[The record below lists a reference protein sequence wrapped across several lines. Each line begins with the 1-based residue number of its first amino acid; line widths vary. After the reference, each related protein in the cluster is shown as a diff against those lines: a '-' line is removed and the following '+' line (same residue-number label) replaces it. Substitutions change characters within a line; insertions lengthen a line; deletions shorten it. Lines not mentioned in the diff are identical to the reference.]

1 MQRVGNFNKG
11 MFLKSAILLL
21 VATSLL
27 LLGMFSAFAEE
38 EDTLALI
45 RKYVQQS
52 PPLTAYGKNVK
63 AMVWHRSHTY
73 KMLADGTLVK
83 TSRWLIY
90 SESPLPESWGK
101 WIIPFVGDEGV
112 ELKEAAIYD
121 PIDFKLIKTL
131 SPITVDH
138 RGLSWLEIDVPPMNI
153 PHVFSLCYLKE
164 FPGRWNVD
172 DVVPI
177 DLDLPQWRTI
187 VSVSVPHDSSLVWA
201 TTKNNHMAPGLV
213 QGVEDTYLWE
223 FVNRFPAS
231 EFALEVENSNLL
243 SFSMRNGWLNAI
255 KPLEDWANSLK
266 TVMHEDVKKILEKK
280 DKSKSGLEI
289 LQWAKNKQLLL
300 GSSSIWKIRRSAEEI
315 PKEGPWTLWER
326 NVLLAHWLSLAG
338 WDVRINWLPLFVPN
352 KNENVP
358 GTPHMISR
366 PIFEARSPGSGSYKF
381 YDFGGSLREETGLM
395 PDALWGKTVC
405 LYDGMDVKLKQLDR
419 GNIADHRL
427 RARWNLELADTGEVQ
442 GTLELMLSGGWPYV
456 IFGCQ
461 GYSLDMSSITHLYPP
476 QVDVKWKEGE
486 VLEKPNG
493 LTIIYPVTG
502 MLGITSG
509 NQMLLM
515 LPSISFDSLRALRG
529 LDVGAKLRFPF
540 LLEGFVT
547 IKLPSGYEAF
557 SLPYLSSKSDGKIR
571 WEQSI
576 DEKSRGRIVDAR
588 WRFLVEEF
596 SLEEEAL
603 STLHAGL
610 KVLQQWSNRTVP
622 IRRR

>member
-52 PPLTAYGKNVK
+52 PPLAAYGENVK

-101 WIIPFVGDEGV
+101 WIISSVGSEGV

-121 PIDFKLIKTL
+121 PVDFKLIKTL
-131 SPITVDH
+131 SPAMVSH
-138 RGLSWLEIDVPPMNI
+138 QGLSWLEIDVPPMDI
-153 PHVFSLCYLKE
+153 PHVFSLCYLE
-164 FPGRWNVD
+164 EYPGRWNVD
-172 DVVPI
+172 DVVPV
-177 DLDLPQWRTI
+177 DLDLPQWRAI
-187 VSVSVPHDSSLVWA
+187 VSVSVPHGSSLIWT
-201 TTKNNHMAPGLV
+201 TTKGSHLAPSLV

-231 EFALEVENSNLL
+231 KFSLEIENSNLL
-243 SFSMRNGWLNAI
+243 SFSMRSGWLNAI
-255 KPLEDWANSLK
+255 KPLEDWASSLK
-266 TVMHEDVKKILEKK
+266 TVVPEAVKKIMEKK
-280 DKSKSGLEI
+280 DKSKSGQEI

-300 GSSSIWKIRRSAEEI
+300 DNPSIWKIRRSIEEI
-315 PKEGPWTLWER
+315 PKDGPWTLWER
-326 NVLLAHWLSLAG
+326 NILLAHWLSLAG
-338 WDVRINWLPLFVPN
+338 WDVRISWLPFFVPD

-381 YDFGGSLREETGLM
+381 YDIGGSFREETGLM
-395 PDALWGKTVC
+395 PDNLWGKTIC
-405 LYDGMDVKLKQLDR
+405 AYDGTDVKLKQLDR
-419 GNIADHRL
+419 GSITDHRL
-427 RARWNLELADTGEVQ
+427 RMRWNLELADTGEVQ
-442 GTLELMLSGGWPYV
+442 GTLELMLNGGWPYV
-456 IFGCQ
+456 IFGRKGCF
-461 GYSLDMSSITHLYPP
+461 LDMSSITHLYPP

-486 VLEKPNG
+486 VSEKSNG
-493 LTIIYPVTG
+493 LTIVYPVAG
-502 MLGITSG
+502 VLGISSG
-509 NQMLLM
+509 NQMLLR
-515 LPSISFDSLRALRG
+515 LPSISFDSLKALRE
-529 LDVGAKLRFPF
+529 LDVGAKLHFPF
-540 LLEGFVT
+540 LLEEFVT

-557 SLPYLSSKSDGKIR
+557 SLPNLPSKSDGKIR

-576 DEKSRGRIVDAR
+576 GEKSRGRIVDVR
-588 WRFLVEEF
+588 WRFLVEET
-596 SLEEEAL
+596 SMEEEAL